1 MRARFARIAART
13 QKIVEGHL
21 NESMEDI
28 HQNLDKIEKEIAN
41 VRPVLEAPDAGVEL
55 LVDTFGP
62 ALDYIEACVRNI
74 KEAK

>member
-28 HQNLDKIEKEIAN
+28 HQKLDTMGKEIAEMRAR
-41 VRPVLEAPDAGVEL
+41 VEDPAAGLEDMVDAVLPGLDHLDAL
-55 LVDTFGP
+55 LKQ
-62 ALDYIEACVRNI
+62 I